1 MVSFVNHLV
10 VEIFKFDIRWLS
22 FRTVDAVSTIVENDL
37 KFIEATAEGCA
48 VSDENPWNPKQT
60 DVFRLADDVD

>member
-10 VEIFKFDIRWLS
+10 VEIFKFDRRFGQS
-22 FRTVDAVSTIVENDL
+22 YTIVENDL